1 MLFKPKSSSI
11 YLSRL
16 IFLQNSQRNLS
27 TKSSHYS
34 RKNNDDDDDDK
45 EQKTRNTKE
54 DQQDHLYLYKSR
66 GQHLLTNTRILDAIV
81 RRSNLRPTDTV
92 LEIGPGTGNLTVKLL
107 AAAKKV
113 VAIEIDKRMVDVL
126 RERVSEKGLQDR
138 LHVICK
144 DAMKA
149 EFPQFDLVVANI
161 PYGISSPLVA
171 KLVYGGNP
179 FRSATLLLQ
188 KEFARRLLAKPGD
201 SEFNRLAVNVKLVA
215 DVEFVMDVSKR
226 EFLPCPKV
234 DSTVVIIR
242 PKAEVPD
249 VNLDE
254 WWAFTRTCFSKKN
267 KTLGAMFKQKKN
279 VIELLKLAK
288 TLSSNRENALI
299 GKNYECDDD
308 YEGNNE
314 EEETDGD
321 DVFASSCDVE
331 MTLFKEKIV
340 GILKKGGFEDK
351 RPSKLSNE
359 ELLHLLSLFN
369 QAGIYFHDHVNPK
382 DSDDVAAAAAA
393 YSS

>member
-1 MLFKPKSSSI
+1 MLFKPKSTPI
-11 YLSRL
+11 YLARI

-34 RKNNDDDDDDK
+34 RKNIDDDDK
-45 EQKTRNTKE
+45 DQKTRDTKE
-54 DQQDHLYLYKSR
+54 DQQDHLYLYKSK

-81 RRSNLRPTDTV
+81 RRSNIRPTDTV

-107 AAAKKV
+107 EAAKKV
-113 VAIEIDKRMVDVL
+113 VAIEIDKRMVDIL
-126 RERVSEKGLQDR
+126 HKRVSEKGLQDR
-138 LHVICK
+138 IHVICK

-234 DSTVVIIR
+234 DSSVVIIR

-267 KTLGAMFKQKKN
+267 KTLGATFKQKKK
-279 VIELLKLAK
+279 VIELLRLAK
-288 TLSSNRENALI
+288 TTSTNRENTII
-299 GKNYECDDD
+299 GKNHECGDD
-308 YEGNNE
+308 YDGSHE
-314 EEETDGD
+314 EEDTDGD
-321 DVFASSCDVE
+321 VGFASSCSVVE
-331 MTLFKEKIV
+331 MTLFKENIV
-340 GILKKGGFEDK
+340 GILKTGGFEDK

-382 DSDDVAAAAAA
+382 DSDNVSFAAA

>member
-1 MLFKPKSSSI
+1 MLLLKPKSTQLC
-11 YLSRL
+11 LSRL
-16 IFLQNSQRNLS
+16 IFWQNCLRNLS
-27 TKSSHYS
+27 TTSSHCS
-34 RKNNDDDDDDK
+34 GKVHDEEDDDK
-45 EQKTRNTKE
+45 DQKFCDTKE
-54 DQQDHLYLYKSR
+54 NQQDHLYLYKSK

-81 RRSNLRPTDTV
+81 RRSNVRPTDTV

-107 AAAKKV
+107 EAAKRV
-113 VAIEIDKRMVDVL
+113 VAIEIDKRMVDIL
-126 RERVSEKGLQDR
+126 HKRVAEKGLQDR

-171 KLVYGGNP
+171 KLVYGRNP

-234 DSTVVIIR
+234 DSSVVMIR
-242 PKAEVPD
+242 PKAQVPD

-267 KTLGAMFKQKKN
+267 KTLGATFKQKKK
-279 VIELLKLAK
+279 VMELLKLAK
-288 TLSSNRENALI
+288 TAMAC
-299 GKNYECDDD
+299 KDYESDDD
-308 YEGNNE
+308 Y
-314 EEETDGD
+314 DGD
-321 DVFASSCDVE
+321 NEQEKTDEEDGFASAASDLE

-340 GILKKGGFEDK
+340 GILRTGGFEDK

-359 ELLHLLSLFN
+359 ELLHLLFLFN
-369 QAGIYFHDHVNPK
+369 QAGIYFHDHVLAK
-382 DSDDVAAAAAA
+382 GSDNVEFAAA